1 MGGGGGQMSP
11 PRSAFLAPFSVRV
24 IQPSS
29 ENLFETALRFAYR
42 ANRGLRSPAS
52 GCSVVARYS
61 SRQSTKNAAAVS
73 VFHLPASVACCL
85 ARSLNLATS
94 SGLRFAALLM
104 VCIGR
109 GLRGR
114 ALLRDCFRFPFH
126 LSWVCKEKNSARGS
140 GGGVG
145 EGGWHG
151 NGALSFMD

>member
-1 MGGGGGQMSP
+1 MAHKKPHRTRGPVGLVVRRGGAVGGGGGQMSP

-29 ENLFETALRFAYR
+29 ANLFETALRFAYR

-52 GCSVVARYS
+52 GCSVAARYS

-85 ARSLNLATS
+85 ARSLNFATN
-94 SGLRFAALLM
+94 SGLMFATLLM

-109 GLRGR
+109 GLRGSCVV
-114 ALLRDCFRFPFH
+114 RDYSRFPFH
-126 LSWVCKEKNSARGS
+126 Q
-140 GGGVG
+140 
-145 EGGWHG
+145 
-151 NGALSFMD
+151 